1 MEMAFEGRK
10 GERFKS
16 SGCHVPRNTFCH
28 LAKFRKLEKQMQ
40 NGILFPDFLYE
51 GRITPKNLLENI
63 KGIRPMESNRRK
75 SMEIT
80 RHMIYYS
87 TKKCS
92 CQ

>member
-1 MEMAFEGRK
+1 MGMAFEGRK

-40 NGILFPDFLYE
+40 NSILFPNFLYE